1 MTELEPETGGRRWWL
16 IVAGLVTAAVIL
28 GGGLWLATRE
38 TDDSVGDATATTATA
53 TDTGATTD
61 GDDGTTTE
69 KGDTTTDTEDGET
82 TTTGA
87 AATTTSGPEPI
98 VFEGEGDETTETFRV
113 NSGWQINWESFG
125 DHFEMT
131 ILGDRNLGTVV
142 SVDEPTSGLTTPP
155 AAGEFRIEVKA
166 EGRWTIRIESGS

>member
-1 MTELEPETGGRRWWL
+1 MTELEPETGGRRWWP
-16 IVAGLVTAAVIL
+16 IVAGVVTAAVLL
-28 GGGLWLATRE
+28 GGGFWLATRE
-38 TDDSVGDATATTATA
+38 TDDSVGDATTATP

-61 GDDGTTTE
+61 DDGGTTTDE
-69 KGDTTTDTEDGET
+69 GDTTTDTEDGEA
-82 TTTGA
+82 TTTG
-87 AATTTSGPEPI
+87 ATTTSGPEPI
-98 VFEGEGDETTETFRV
+98 EFEGEGDETTETFRV
-113 NSGWQINWESFG
+113 SSGWQINWESFG